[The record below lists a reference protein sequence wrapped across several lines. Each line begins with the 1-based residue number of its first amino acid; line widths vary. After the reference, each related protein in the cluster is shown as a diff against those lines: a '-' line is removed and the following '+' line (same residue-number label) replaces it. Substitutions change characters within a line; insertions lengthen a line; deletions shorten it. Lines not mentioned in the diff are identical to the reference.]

1 MRRVL
6 QIISLLIIFIGI
18 IIGFYFFWKLNQDY
32 TISGKGAVA
41 LEETGLV
48 GDFIGGVIGTIFS
61 LAAFIILV
69 LTLNEQTRLSTR
81 ERFENKFFDLLKLH
95 RENVLE
101 LQNNNENGRKVLHNI
116 FEQFLICRDEVKPFL
131 WKKKLED
138 IYNPQYLEK
147 LRTKLA
153 LTQPN
158 INLLDCAKLNIP
170 YIITFFGLGAQ
181 GKMSIMDIFSN
192 KYKPEFYQELIDYM
206 AMKPLESSAYYDKWL
221 SVYKKPYPRRVYIYK
236 AIRDRRNDRNLEYP
250 ESDINEKS
258 KQYFYNSDF
267 IKYYGGHQYQL
278 GHYFRH
284 LFLSFTF
291 INERP
296 FLTDNE
302 KYYYAKILRAQL
314 STSEQALLFIN
325 SLSCLGLT
333 WDLIP
338 NVKKHRFDFI
348 YKKRLAA
355 KRLITKYNLITNL
368 AGREIFGIVFNEFY
382 PNVKFEFS
390 DTDLNSTL
398 DA

>member
-1 MRRVL
+1 M
-6 QIISLLIIFIGI
+6 
-18 IIGFYFFWKLNQDY
+18 
-32 TISGKGAVA
+32 
-41 LEETGLV
+41 
-48 GDFIGGVIGTIFS
+48 
-61 LAAFIILV
+61 
-69 LTLNEQTRLSTR
+69 
-81 ERFENKFFDLLKLH
+81 
-95 RENVLE
+95 
-101 LQNNNENGRKVLHNI
+101 
-116 FEQFLICRDEVKPFL
+116 
-131 WKKKLED
+131 
-138 IYNPQYLEK
+138 
-147 LRTKLA
+147 
-153 LTQPN
+153 
-158 INLLDCAKLNIP
+158 
-170 YIITFFGLGAQ
+170 GAQ

>member
-116 FEQFLICRDEVKPFL
+116 FEQFLICRDEVKPFFT
-131 WKKKLED
+131 KKKLED

-158 INLLDCAKLNIP
+158 INLLDFPTPI
-170 YIITFFGLGAQ
+170 
-181 GKMSIMDIFSN
+181 
-192 KYKPEFYQELIDYM
+192 
-206 AMKPLESSAYYDKWL
+206 
-221 SVYKKPYPRRVYIYK
+221 
-236 AIRDRRNDRNLEYP
+236 
-250 ESDINEKS
+250 KS
-258 KQYFYNSDF
+258 KS
-267 IKYYGGHQYQL
+267 
-278 GHYFRH
+278 
-284 LFLSFTF
+284 
-291 INERP
+291 
-296 FLTDNE
+296 
-302 KYYYAKILRAQL
+302 A
-314 STSEQALLFIN
+314 
-325 SLSCLGLT
+325 
-333 WDLIP
+333 
-338 NVKKHRFDFI
+338 
-348 YKKRLAA
+348 
-355 KRLITKYNLITNL
+355 
-368 AGREIFGIVFNEFY
+368 
-382 PNVKFEFS
+382 
-390 DTDLNSTL
+390 
-398 DA
+398 